1 METGMSVEEL
11 ITAVTTPGGCTAVGN
26 EVLNTSLMT
35 EILDETINKTA
46 QKAFELG
53 KK

>member
-1 METGMSVEEL
+1 METNDTPEQL
-11 ITAVTTPGGCTAVGN
+11 IVNVTTPGGCTAVGN
-26 EVLNTSLMT
+26 DVLKDRNVSD
-35 EILDETINKTA
+35 ILFETIDKTK